1 MTINAIT
8 RKIKLSGEGCSFGN
22 LGACQVDVVA
32 GVGGNAEF
40 PYDASRTITQST
52 KYYVSPTGSDSAAGT
67 LAAPFATLSH
77 ALSLAGPGVAVLLLD
92 GTHNWHAINAK
103 FIGSSG
109 SSGSPFLITSAP
121 GHEPVVDC
129 GGATSGYGLRIDNK
143 SYWRVTHLKLTNYVT
158 GIAIAEDVS
167 CESLRFENLLGETNL
182 GGDNVG
188 LLKVV
193 IGSQAPNLVI
203 SRVRTVNTGT
213 GLHENTGGIWIKRT
227 TDTAM
232 TIDQV
237 ECIGGPIGLYF
248 KHGNPTPTVQ
258 NMTVSNSAFIG
269 QTRISMGHNP
279 SGVVFT
285 NCLFGDGAEV
295 KLAEAD
301 GGEAGDLCT
310 FDRCTFH
317 DGITLTSQNQSVQPG
332 AVDTKFVDCVLASLT
347 VQSPSTVTTDSNYN
361 VLSSISRYGSANT
374 LAQWRTNNG
383 SDANSVDGTI
393 VYQGS
398 DMTLIAS
405 YALHASSPGKGAAS
419 DAADM
424 GCDVSTVG
432 V

>member
-1 MTINAIT
+1 MALIPFPW
-8 RKIKLSGEGCSFGN
+8 LSV
-22 LGACQVDVVA
+22 GASTPST
-32 GVGGNAEF
+32 F
-40 PYDASRTITQST
+40 PYDASRTITQAT
-52 KYYVSPTGSDSAAGT
+52 KYYVSPTGNDGAAGT

-77 ALSLAGPGVAVLLLD
+77 ALTLAGPNVAVLLMD

-109 SSGSPFLITSAP
+109 SSGTPFLISSAP
-121 GHEPVVDC
+121 GHTPVVDC
-129 GGATSGYGLRIDNK
+129 GGVSAGYGLRVDNK

-167 CESLRFENLLGETNL
+167 CESLRFESLLGETNL

-203 SRVRTVNTGT
+203 SRVRAVNTGT
-213 GLHENTGGIWIKRT
+213 GLHLNTGGIWIKRT

-237 ECIGGPIGLYF
+237 ECVGGPIGLYF
-248 KHGNPTPTVQ
+248 KHGNPTPSVQ

-285 NCLFGDGAEV
+285 NCLFGDGAQV

-310 FDRCTFH
+310 FDHCTFH
-317 DGITLTSQNQSVQPG
+317 DGITLTNQNQSVQPG
-332 AVDTKFVDCVLASLT
+332 AVDTKFINSVLASLT

-361 VLSSISRYGSANT
+361 VLNNILRYGSSNT

-398 DMTLIAS
+398 DMTLISS
-405 YALHASSPGKGAAS
+405 YALASGSVGKNAAS
-419 DAADM
+419 DSTDM
-424 GCDVSTVG
+424 GCNISTVG
-432 V
+432 II